1 MSNHGRPARVPVLAA
16 LALGLLLV
24 SGSLAPGAA
33 QEIFG
38 ETIDVSVVNLEVVVT
53 DGDGVPVLDLGPGD
67 FRLWV
72 DGEETPIGYFTPIRG
87 GVAVRPQPAGV
98 EGEAAGPGA
107 PPSIVPGE
115 PVPTSYLLFIDES
128 FAVERDRDRVLETLS
143 EQLPLLADGDRM
155 AVVAFDG
162 SEIDM
167 LTSWTGSTT
176 RLREVL
182 LAARERGA
190 GGLHRLAEL
199 RFFESTRSDFDAG
212 RAGRF
217 DLSFEEQQYA
227 RELSGQVERAVLAAA
242 ATLRGFASPPGR
254 KVMLLLSGG
263 WPFSPARYT
272 VGAGAEA
279 LPVTEPGIP
288 EGEALFGPL
297 VDTANRLG
305 YTLYPVDLPGLDT
318 SPVATA
324 AEPLPGA
331 TAGGRFSR
339 EREQEQTLLWVAEK
353 TGGRALLDAART
365 GAFETAVAD
374 TRSYYWLGFEAP
386 RGDGRERGEARRIRV
401 EVDRPGV
408 RVRLRDGIGE
418 LSRREQVS
426 LAVESALL
434 FGSPPGFDTLGL
446 EAGEPRRSG
455 RRFVTLPLTVAIPT
469 DGLTLL
475 PDGDGFVV
483 RLELRVAAVSAR
495 GETSDVPV
503 VPLGFRLAEKPG
515 PHRHIPYETEIRL
528 RRQEQ
533 RLVVAVYDVLG
544 STLYSNVLEIGP
556 GDLAPKTR

>member
-1 MSNHGRPARVPVLAA
+1 MSVHGRLARLAA
-16 LALGLLLV
+16 LAAFPLGLLLV
-24 SGSLAPGAA
+24 SGSLTPGAA

-53 DGDGVPVLDLGPGD
+53 DGDGLPVLDLGPDD

-87 GVAVRPQPAGV
+87 GVAVRPQPVGA
-98 EGEAAGPGA
+98 EGAAAGPGA

-128 FAVERDRDRVLETLS
+128 FAVARDRDRVLETLT
-143 EQLPLLADGDRM
+143 EQLPLLAAGDRM

-162 SEIDM
+162 SKIEM
-167 LTSWTGSTT
+167 LSSWTGSTT
-176 RLREVL
+176 RLRDVL
-182 LAARERGA
+182 LAAREREA
-190 GGLHRLAEL
+190 RGLHRLAEL

-212 RAGRF
+212 RASTF

-279 LPVTEPGIP
+279 LPVTDPGIP
-288 EGEALFGPL
+288 EGEELFGPL
-297 VDTANRLG
+297 VGTANRLG

-318 SPVATA
+318 SPIATA

-331 TAGGRFSR
+331 SAGGRFSR

-353 TGGRALLDAART
+353 TGGRALLDAGRT

-386 RGDGRERGEARRIRV
+386 RSDGREARRIRV
-401 EVDRPGV
+401 EVDRPGA
-408 RVRLRDGIGE
+408 RVRLRDAIGE
-418 LSRREQVS
+418 LSRQEQVS

-446 EAGEPRRSG
+446 EAGEPRRAG
-455 RRFVTLPLTVAIPT
+455 RRFVTLPVTVAIPT
-469 DGLTLL
+469 EGLTLL
-475 PDGDGFVV
+475 PEGDGFVT

-495 GETSDVPV
+495 GETSEVPV

-515 PHRHIPYETEIRL
+515 PHQHIPYETEIRL

-544 STLYSNVLEIGP
+544 STLYSNVLEIDAD
-556 GDLAPKTR
+556 DLAPGTR